1 MAVLEHLTLMKAC
14 MREYLQWPLSWVQQ
28 AKATVKL
35 EMAVSAVSEPK
46 TIGDH
51 WILEIVP
58 SAP

>member
-1 MAVLEHLTLMKAC
+1 MHERVLAV
-14 MREYLQWPLSWVQQ
+14 
-28 AKATVKL
+28 ATELGATSEGYCKL